1 MEKWYYIYL
10 GVEWS
15 IRLLLSALV
24 ILRQSRPA
32 TALAW
37 LALTMMVPIPSVF
50 LYFMFGE
57 VRLGSSGG
65 EMYHPEYKIT
75 RAGEPLPEATL
86 TPLYPATDGLQQ
98 PKIRQLVSQAL
109 ALLASALFE
118 GWQAT
123 PLALAGMALCLLSVW
138 VAQRQKH

>member
-57 VRLGSSGG
+57 VRLGGR
-65 EMYHPEYKIT
+65 
-75 RAGEPLPEATL
+75 RARKYAATAGVTARQGASRDRVLSPTL
-86 TPLYPATDGLQQ
+86 TLSPGNVS
-98 PKIRQLVSQAL
+98 IRS
-109 ALLASALFE
+109 SSSSD
-118 GWQAT
+118 
-123 PLALAGMALCLLSVW
+123 AGRPWLG
-138 VAQRQKH
+138 VAP